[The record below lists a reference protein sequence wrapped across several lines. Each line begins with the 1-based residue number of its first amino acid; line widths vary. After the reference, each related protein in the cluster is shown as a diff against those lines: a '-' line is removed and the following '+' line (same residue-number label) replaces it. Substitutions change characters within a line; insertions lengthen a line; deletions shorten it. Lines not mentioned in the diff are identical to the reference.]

1 MKLYSRDN
9 KGNKIP
15 PIESNMSMS
24 IGTGAGDW
32 FNTQAHIKGVWY
44 HNVQW

>member
-15 PIESNMSMS
+15 PIESDTSKP
-24 IGTGAGDW
+24 IGTGAGD
-32 FNTQAHIKGVWY
+32 
-44 HNVQW
+44 